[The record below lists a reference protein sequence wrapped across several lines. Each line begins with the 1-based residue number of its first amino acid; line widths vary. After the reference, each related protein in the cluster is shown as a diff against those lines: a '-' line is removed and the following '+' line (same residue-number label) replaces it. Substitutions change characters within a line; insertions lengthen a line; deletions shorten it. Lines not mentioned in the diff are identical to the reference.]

1 MNDQTDPTGNRSRI
15 GILVN
20 ILTVAERP
28 TIKTHIMYKANLSHR
43 QLEKYLA
50 FLKQKEMLREFVD
63 DKTGNRVYETT
74 EKGNDFLKEY
84 GHFSKTYGNGTM
96 RQ

>member
-1 MNDQTDPTGNRSRI
+1 MDEQPEPIGNRSRI
-15 GILVN
+15 AILVN
-20 ILTVAERP
+20 ILTVAKRP

-43 QLEKYLA
+43 QLEKYLT
-50 FLKQKEMLREFVD
+50 FLKQREMRREFVD

-74 EKGNDFLKEY
+74 QKGNDFLKEY
-84 GHFSKTYGNGTM
+84 GNFSNTYGNGTT